1 MPEGEP
7 EYEPEYEEN
16 ELRVL
21 LEKAVPRLPAP
32 EGRLR
37 RVRERVARHRR
48 RRRTVAAAAAGV
60 SVLVLAGT
68 LLPGTLLPGTL
79 RGGSEPV
86 PPAAPAPS
94 VTALYTTMR
103 YPELG
108 GLVLRLPASWQGLAL
123 PSDPQHKVPARG
135 FAGTQG
141 LAAYDSPCLGNDQ
154 SGCPPLRKLRS
165 GGALLTLRLVFGP
178 LLDGKTQNPA
188 VLNELH
194 KVSPACRAIG
204 GTQEYNVLLGGLPEP
219 DSAINADLCVSGGAS
234 RAVAEARQVIAG
246 ASFDDRTASFAPT
259 PAPASPTI
267 QTTFDISN

>member
-1 MPEGEP
+1 MTVVP
-7 EYEPEYEEN
+7 EYEYEYGED

-21 LEKAVPRLPAP
+21 LEKAVPWLPAP

-37 RVRERVARHRR
+37 RVRERVVRHRR
-48 RRRTVAAAAAGV
+48 RRRTVVAAAAGV

-94 VTALYTTMR
+94 VTAPNTAVR

-108 GLVLRLPASWQGLAL
+108 GLTLRLPASWHSLAI
-123 PSDPQHKVPARG
+123 PSEPLRKVPFRG
-135 FAGTQG
+135 FAGTQE
-141 LAAYDSPCLGNDQ
+141 LIAYESPCAEDGQDT
-154 SGCPPLRKLRS
+154 CPLPLRKLRF
-165 GGALLTLRLVFGP
+165 GGALLTLRLESGP
-178 LLDGKTQNPA
+178 RLDSKTQNPA

-194 KVSPACRAIG
+194 TVSPSCRAIG
-204 GTQEYNVLLGGLPEP
+204 GRQEYNVLLGGLPDR
-219 DSAINADLCVSGGAS
+219 DSAINADLCASGGAS
-234 RAVAEARQVIAG
+234 RAVAEAQQMIAD

-259 PAPASPTI
+259 PASSPTH
-267 QTTFDISN
+267 TAFDLSN